1 MYSVTLTID
10 CEEGTDAGSVG
21 RAIAALTTLTPEPVK
36 SELVQI
42 QTRDGMDAGWAD
54 VRFSTEKLSAL
65 MVIVTE
71 NSCGLDDLA
80 SWVERI
86 EYELT

>member
-1 MYSVTLTID
+1 MYTVTLTID
-10 CEEGTDAGSVG
+10 CPEGTDAGSIG
-21 RAIAALTTLTPEPVK
+21 RAIAALTSLTPWPVK

-54 VRFSTEKLSAL
+54 VRFSTEKLGAL

-71 NSCGLDDLA
+71 NSCGLDDLQA
-80 SWVERI
+80 WVERI
-86 EYELT
+86 EYT